1 MERLLIDSIG
11 KEPQVFADKSVTV
24 CGWVKT
30 IRDSKSLGF
39 IQINDGSSF
48 KGVQVVF
55 EEQKIKNYKDIAKLN
70 VGAAVCVT
78 GVVVLTPDAAQPFEI
93 NAEEIRIEGAST
105 PEYPLQKKRHTLE
118 YLRTIAHLRPRT
130 NTHSAVFK
138 IRSVA
143 SYAIHSFFNENGFV
157 YVHTP
162 IISTSDCEGAGKCS
176 GLQLLT
182 RLARPLPVKVKLTIP
197 KIFSANPHI

>member
-78 GVVVLTPDAAQPFEI
+78 GVVVLTPDAA
-93 NAEEIRIEGAST
+93 
-105 PEYPLQKKRHTLE
+105 
-118 YLRTIAHLRPRT
+118 
-130 NTHSAVFK
+130 
-138 IRSVA
+138 
-143 SYAIHSFFNENGFV
+143 
-157 YVHTP
+157 
-162 IISTSDCEGAGKCS
+162 
-176 GLQLLT
+176 
-182 RLARPLPVKVKLTIP
+182 
-197 KIFSANPHI
+197 

>member
-162 IISTSDCEGAGKCS
+162 IISTSDCEGAGEMFRVTTLDPVS
-176 GLQLLT
+176 SPLT
-182 RLARPLPVKVKLTIP
+182 C
-197 KIFSANPHI
+197 